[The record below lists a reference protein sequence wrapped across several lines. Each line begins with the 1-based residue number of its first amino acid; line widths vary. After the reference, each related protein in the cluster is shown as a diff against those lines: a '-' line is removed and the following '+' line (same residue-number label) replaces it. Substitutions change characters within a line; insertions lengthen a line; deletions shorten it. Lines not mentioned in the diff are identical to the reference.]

1 MAVEHLF
8 AQLQDIGL
16 HDIDLVLQLSFL
28 EIEYRLRK
36 GHHSQAMAI
45 VEGVAQTMRPENFDV
60 LVQIRLLCFKAR
72 ILEKTGLPQRGF
84 SLAMRAASIAH
95 RCRVLP
101 GLWEAIGVLATV
113 LLSMHEFEAAAEMM
127 ESIMPQVLELDD
139 RYLTARSYS
148 ILVDA
153 NMGLA
158 GEASSPTPS
167 FSPDDD
173 DDEET
178 MNKLPDPLK
187 KKEYITRALA
197 YIDCSYDEYEAIEDL
212 LGQCE
217 MMAKKATVMH
227 LSGDLVLANDYAA
240 KYLDLRKGAV
250 RERE

>member
-1 MAVEHLF
+1 
-8 AQLQDIGL
+8 
-16 HDIDLVLQLSFL
+16 
-28 EIEYRLRK
+28 
-36 GHHSQAMAI
+36 
-45 VEGVAQTMRPENFDV
+45 MRQENFDV
-60 LVQIRLLCFKAR
+60 LAQIRLLCFKAR

-113 LLSMHEFEAAAEMM
+113 LLSMREFEAAAEMM

-167 FSPDDD
+167 FSPAD
-173 DDEET
+173 DDEDEEAV
-178 MNKLPDPLK
+178 NKQPDPLK

-240 KYLDLRKGAV
+240 KYLDLRKGALS
-250 RERE
+250 ERE

>member
-1 MAVEHLF
+1 
-8 AQLQDIGL
+8 
-16 HDIDLVLQLSFL
+16 
-28 EIEYRLRK
+28 
-36 GHHSQAMAI
+36 MAI
-45 VEGVAQTMRPENFDV
+45 VEGIAQTMRQENFDI
-60 LVQIRLLCFKAR
+60 LAQIRLLCFKAR

-113 LLSMHEFEAAAEMM
+113 LLSMREFEAAAEMM

-153 NMGLA
+153 NIGLA
-158 GEASSPTPS
+158 GEASSPMPS

-173 DDEET
+173 ENEEPV
-178 MNKLPDPLK
+178 NKQPGPLK

-240 KYLDLRKGAV
+240 KYLDLRRGAL

>member
-1 MAVEHLF
+1 
-8 AQLQDIGL
+8 
-16 HDIDLVLQLSFL
+16 
-28 EIEYRLRK
+28 
-36 GHHSQAMAI
+36 MAI
-45 VEGVAQTMRPENFDV
+45 VEGIAQTMRQENFDV
-60 LVQIRLLCFKAR
+60 LAQIRLLCFKAR

-113 LLSMHEFEAAAEMM
+113 LLSMREFEAAAEMM

-167 FSPDDD
+167 FSPADG
-173 DDEET
+173 DDEDEEAV
-178 MNKLPDPLK
+178 NKQPDPLK

-240 KYLDLRKGAV
+240 KYLDLRKGALS
-250 RERE
+250 ERE

>member
-1 MAVEHLF
+1 
-8 AQLQDIGL
+8 
-16 HDIDLVLQLSFL
+16 
-28 EIEYRLRK
+28 
-36 GHHSQAMAI
+36 MAI
-45 VEGVAQTMRPENFDV
+45 VEGIAQTMRQENFDV
-60 LVQIRLLCFKAR
+60 LAQIRLLCFKAR

-101 GLWEAIGVLATV
+101 GLWEAVGVLATV
-113 LLSMHEFEAAAEMM
+113 LLSMREFEAAAEMM
-127 ESIMPQVLELDD
+127 ESIMPQVLEFDD

-167 FSPDDD
+167 FSPDND
-173 DDEET
+173 DDEEVAS
-178 MNKLPDPLK
+178 KAPDPLK

-227 LSGDLVLANDYAA
+227 LSGDLVLANDYAS
-240 KYLDLRKGAV
+240 KYLDLRKLAMS
-250 RERE
+250 ERE

>member
-1 MAVEHLF
+1 
-8 AQLQDIGL
+8 
-16 HDIDLVLQLSFL
+16 
-28 EIEYRLRK
+28 
-36 GHHSQAMAI
+36 
-45 VEGVAQTMRPENFDV
+45 
-60 LVQIRLLCFKAR
+60 RLLCFKAR

-173 DDEET
+173 DDEEA
-178 MNKLPDPLK
+178 MSKLPDPLK
-187 KKEYITRALA
+187 KKEHITRALA

>member
-1 MAVEHLF
+1 MH
-8 AQLQDIGL
+8 Q
-16 HDIDLVLQLSFL
+16 
-28 EIEYRLRK
+28 
-36 GHHSQAMAI
+36 
-45 VEGVAQTMRPENFDV
+45 ENFDV
-60 LVQIRLLCFKAR
+60 LAQIRLLCFKAR

-113 LLSMHEFEAAAEMM
+113 LLSMREFEAAAEMM
-127 ESIMPQVLELDD
+127 ESIMPQVLEFDD

-173 DDEET
+173 DDEEAV
-178 MNKLPDPLK
+178 NKVPDPLK

-227 LSGDLVLANDYAA
+227 LSGDLVLANDYAS
-240 KYLDLRKGAV
+240 KYLDLRKQTMS
-250 RERE
+250 ERE

>member
-1 MAVEHLF
+1 M
-8 AQLQDIGL
+8 
-16 HDIDLVLQLSFL
+16 DLDLQLSFL
-28 EIEYRLRK
+28 EIEFRLRK
-36 GHHSQAMAI
+36 GHHSQAIAI
-45 VEGVAQTMRPENFDV
+45 VEGIAQTMHQENFDV
-60 LVQIRLLCFKAR
+60 LAQIRLLCFKAR

-113 LLSMHEFEAAAEMM
+113 LLSMREFEAAVEMM
-127 ESIMPQVLELDD
+127 ESIMPQVLEFDD

-158 GEASSPTPS
+158 GEATSPTLP
-167 FSPDDD
+167 FSPDDND
-173 DDEET
+173 DGEAV
-178 MNKLPDPLK
+178 NKNPDPLK
-187 KKEYITRALA
+187 KKEYITRASA

-227 LSGDLVLANDYAA
+227 LSGDLVLANDYAS
-240 KYLDLRKGAV
+240 KYLDLRRLAMS
-250 RERE
+250 ERE

>member
-1 MAVEHLF
+1 
-8 AQLQDIGL
+8 
-16 HDIDLVLQLSFL
+16 
-28 EIEYRLRK
+28 
-36 GHHSQAMAI
+36 MAI
-45 VEGVAQTMRPENFDV
+45 VEGIAQTMRQENFDV
-60 LVQIRLLCFKAR
+60 LAQIRLLCFKAR

-113 LLSMHEFEAAAEMM
+113 LLSMREFEAAAEMM

-167 FSPDDD
+167 FSPDDG

-178 MNKLPDPLK
+178 ANRVPDPLK

-240 KYLDLRKGAV
+240 KYLDLRKGAL